1 MSDNNYALLNK
12 EQKEAV
18 FHTEG
23 PLLILAGAGAGKTR
37 VLAYRA
43 AYLIEEKNVS
53 PWNILMIT
61 FTNKAAQEMRE
72 RVISLADF
80 GEEVWVATFHSTC
93 VRILRR
99 FIDRLGYET
108 DFTIYDTD
116 DVRALIKQVIRDMNL
131 DPKMY
136 KERVIAAWISSLK
149 NDMIT
154 PEQAKKDAL
163 GNFRAMKEAEIYEAY
178 VKQCRKNNALDFDD
192 LLLLTVQLLQRNE
205 DVREY
210 YQDRFKYIMV
220 DEYQDTNRVQFEF
233 TALLAKKYGNLC
245 VVGDDDQSIYRF
257 RGADI
262 RNILDFEKTFTGAR
276 VIKLEQ
282 NYRSTTSILDCANAV
297 ISHNRGRKDK
307 HLWSELG
314 TGDSVEF
321 HQYEN
326 GYEEASEVIRKIRR
340 EVMNGAEYSD
350 FAILYRTNA
359 QSRAFEETCIG
370 NNIPYRLVGG
380 VNFYQR
386 AEIKDLLAYLKTIA
400 SGKDDVATERILNVP
415 RRGIGRTT
423 IDRLKVFAQANDLSL
438 MEAIEHAQNV
448 PGIGK
453 ALKNLQVFS
462 HMILELRHED
472 GDMEDLLRAVLQ
484 KTDYYSTLE
493 DLEQEKRDQK
503 RENIDEL
510 LSKARDFEDSWEE
523 EHPPKLQDFLEEV
536 ALVADIDS
544 LDESENRVVL
554 MTLHGSKG
562 LEFPTVFLCG
572 MEDGLFPSY
581 MSLNTGDPMDIEEE
595 RRLCYVGI
603 TRAKHHL
610 YLSAAKARTL
620 HGEVN
625 YNLVS
630 RFVREIPDDLLGL
643 SRKVEKKYMPPEPRS
658 VYDQAAFEQ
667 SVNPKPASFGKSFN
681 ITKAAVLPFGVGDRV
696 RHGRFGEGTVTAI
709 DEGKKDWEI
718 TIDFDE
724 VGTKRLLNSIARLEP
739 LND

>member
-178 VKQCRKNNALDFDD
+178 VKQCHKNNALDFDD

-340 EVMNGAEYSD
+340 EVMNGAGYSD

-359 QSRAFEETCIG
+359 QSRAFEEACIG

-472 GDMEDLLRAVLQ
+472 GDMEDL
-484 KTDYYSTLE
+484 
-493 DLEQEKRDQK
+493 
-503 RENIDEL
+503 
-510 LSKARDFEDSWEE
+510 
-523 EHPPKLQDFLEEV
+523 
-536 ALVADIDS
+536 
-544 LDESENRVVL
+544 
-554 MTLHGSKG
+554 
-562 LEFPTVFLCG
+562 
-572 MEDGLFPSY
+572 
-581 MSLNTGDPMDIEEE
+581 
-595 RRLCYVGI
+595 
-603 TRAKHHL
+603 
-610 YLSAAKARTL
+610 
-620 HGEVN
+620 
-625 YNLVS
+625 
-630 RFVREIPDDLLGL
+630 
-643 SRKVEKKYMPPEPRS
+643 
-658 VYDQAAFEQ
+658 
-667 SVNPKPASFGKSFN
+667 
-681 ITKAAVLPFGVGDRV
+681 
-696 RHGRFGEGTVTAI
+696 
-709 DEGKKDWEI
+709 
-718 TIDFDE
+718 
-724 VGTKRLLNSIARLEP
+724 
-739 LND
+739 

>member
-340 EVMNGAEYSD
+340 EVLNGAEYSD

-359 QSRAFEETCIG
+359 QSRAFEEACIG

-603 TRAKHHL
+603 TRAKRHL

-739 LND
+739 LKD